1 MISFSK
7 VVAENT
13 EKNEKETI
21 KLSKKRTE
29 TEDKGKQGKS
39 KSI

>member
-13 EKNEKETI
+13 EKNEKERI